1 MVTYQDLQNVG
12 LDENKRIAFV
22 LSCIQQH
29 KNTDLYKTAVTAN
42 EYDRKRNVTIMQ
54 YVKTLRTIT
63 GQEVPDQ
70 WSPNHKSTRN
80 FFGYFTTQQN
90 QFLLSNGA
98 TWGDPS
104 TGEKLGADF
113 DVQLQKAGKAAL
125 VGGVSFGFWNFDH
138 MEVFK
143 VTEFAPLLDE
153 ENGSL
158 RAGVRF
164 WQIDSSKPLRAT
176 LYEEDGYTDY
186 IWNQRDETKTGAIL
200 NPKRSYKQ
208 IAVTSEADGTE
219 IMDWENYPG
228 FPIIPLWANPHHQ
241 SELVG
246 IREQIDAYDLIK
258 NGFLNDLDTAQV
270 YWILRGAGGMDDED
284 AVRFL
289 ERLHMTKIANLDA
302 DQIAEPVTVQIPVEA
317 RERLLDR
324 LERDLFKDYMALDV
338 DQIRNGAVTATQI
351 LAAYE
356 PLNVKADQYEYCVHE
371 FLHGLLKIVGIDDEA
386 TFTRSKLVNVSE
398 EVQTIVTAS
407 QVLDEQYVMEK
418 ILTILGDGDKA
429 EEMKEA
435 MQASEMQRMNE
446 EDEGLM
452 QNEGLGTQEN

>member
-1 MVTYQDLQNVG
+1 MVTYQDLQEVG
-12 LDENKRIAFV
+12 LDETKRTAFV

-29 KNTDLYKTAVTAN
+29 KGTKLYKTAVTAE

-54 YVKTLRTIT
+54 YEKTLRTIT
-63 GQEVPDQ
+63 GQEVPDR

-98 TWGDPS
+98 TWGDPA

-113 DVQLQKAGKAAL
+113 DIQLQKAGKAAL
-125 VGGVSFGFWNFDH
+125 VDGVSFGFWNFDH

-153 ENGSL
+153 ENGAL

-164 WQIDSSKPLRAT
+164 WQIDASKPLRAT

-186 IWNQRDETKTGAIL
+186 IWNQRDETKTGAVL

-208 IAVTSEADGTE
+208 IVSTSAADGTE

-228 FPIIPLWANPHHQ
+228 FPIVPLWANPHHQ

-258 NGFLNDLDTAQV
+258 NGFLNDLDTAQI
-270 YWILRGAGGMDDED
+270 YWILKGAGGMDDED

-302 DQIAEPVTVQIPVEA
+302 DQTAEPVTVQIPVEA

-338 DQIRNGAVTATQI
+338 EQIKSGAVTATQI

-371 FLHGLLKIVGIDDEA
+371 FIQGLLKIVGIEDEA

-398 EVQTIVTAS
+398 EVQTVIMAA
-407 QVLDEQYVMEK
+407 QVLDEGYVMEK
-418 ILTILGDGDKA
+418 ILTLLGDGDMA
-429 EEMKEA
+429 EEMKA
-435 MQASEMQRMNE
+435 TLQAGEMQRMNE
-446 EDEGLM
+446 AVIGEGVSDA
-452 QNEGLGTQEN
+452 E

>member
-1 MVTYQDLQNVG
+1 
-12 LDENKRIAFV
+12 
-22 LSCIQQH
+22 
-29 KNTDLYKTAVTAN
+29 
-42 EYDRKRNVTIMQ
+42 
-54 YVKTLRTIT
+54 
-63 GQEVPDQ
+63 
-70 WSPNHKSTRN
+70 
-80 FFGYFTTQQN
+80 
-90 QFLLSNGA
+90 
-98 TWGDPS
+98 
-104 TGEKLGADF
+104 
-113 DVQLQKAGKAAL
+113 
-125 VGGVSFGFWNFDH
+125 
-138 MEVFK
+138 
-143 VTEFAPLLDE
+143 
-153 ENGSL
+153 
-158 RAGVRF
+158 
-164 WQIDSSKPLRAT
+164 
-176 LYEEDGYTDY
+176 
-186 IWNQRDETKTGAIL
+186 
-200 NPKRSYKQ
+200 
-208 IAVTSEADGTE
+208 
-219 IMDWENYPG
+219 MDWENYPG

-338 DQIRNGAVTATQI
+338 DQIKNGAVTATQI

-371 FLHGLLKIVGIDDEA
+371 FLNGLLKIVGIEDEA

-407 QVLDEQYVMEK
+407 QVLEEGYVTEK
-418 ILTILGDGDKA
+418 ILTLLGDGDKA
-429 EEMKEA
+429 EEMKTA
-435 MQASEMQRMNE
+435 MQAAEMQRMNE
-446 EDEGLM
+446 EDTDEGVPDA
-452 QNEGLGTQEN
+452 E